1 MKKDKTT
8 NKQNN
13 DYVREE
19 IIEFYSA
26 SVVLKN
32 GSVASYHTYSE
43 EDLLKWCTDKREQ
56 GLKPERQRVRI
67 ERTEKRIITRF

>member
-8 NKQNN
+8 NKQND

-19 IIEFYSA
+19 IREFYSA
-26 SVVLKN
+26 TVVLKN
-32 GSVASYHTYSE
+32 GSIISYHTYSE

-67 ERTEKRIITRF
+67 ERTEKRTTTRF

>member
-1 MKKDKTT
+1 MKTDKTT

-19 IIEFYSA
+19 VIEFYSA
-26 SVVLKN
+26 TVVLKN
-32 GSVASYHTYSE
+32 GSVVSYHTHSE
-43 EDLLKWCTDKREQ
+43 KDLLKWCADKREQ

-67 ERTEKRIITRF
+67 ERTEKRTTMRF

>member
-1 MKKDKTT
+1 MKKDKAT

-19 IIEFYSA
+19 IREFYSA
-26 SVVLKN
+26 SVVMKD
-32 GSVASYHTYSE
+32 GSVVSYHTYSE

-67 ERTEKRIITRF
+67 ERTEKRTTMRF